1 MSSKKTELAMGKF
14 NEMLCQCPVVAIL
27 RGVLPAD
34 VLRVC
39 EILTASGIRLIE
51 VPLNSPDA
59 LESIRIASEGIG
71 SKALIGA
78 GTVLTKD
85 DVSGVA
91 LAGGTF
97 IISPNTNPKVIRKTK
112 KLGLISM
119 PGFLTPTEAFS
130 AIEEGADFLK
140 CFPAGSM
147 GVNYLKDLRAVI
159 KHPIVS
165 VGGISNSNINDF
177 LTVSVAVGIGSS
189 LFKPGKTDD
198 AIRKDAILLMGE
210 IKKVKLA

>member
-1 MSSKKTELAMGKF
+1 MSAKKVELTMDKF

-27 RGVLPAD
+27 RGILPSD

-59 LESIRIASEGIG
+59 LESISIASEGIG

-91 LAGGTF
+91 SAGGTF

-119 PGFLTPTEAFS
+119 PGFLTPTEAFA
-130 AIEEGADFLK
+130 AIEEGGRLPEMFPCRQHGGELSEGPEGGNQTSDCFSRRNQQLK
-140 CFPAGSM
+140 
-147 GVNYLKDLRAVI
+147 YQ
-159 KHPIVS
+159 
-165 VGGISNSNINDF
+165 
-177 LTVSVAVGIGSS
+177 
-189 LFKPGKTDD
+189 
-198 AIRKDAILLMGE
+198 
-210 IKKVKLA
+210 